1 MSRFRNPMSKSTTHV
16 LCPRWAKPVAKEA
29 ADVVFPTPPFPE
41 VIQIMRP
48 RDGESLVSTSDGWES
63 TNGCSCE
70 EDEEANCLVCCIDFL
85 SVAVGIIVGGRK
97 QLCEAMCPTPT
108 LPQAALLRAT
118 FDIAAREHKRE
129 EWRRIGEMEAES
141 VIFIGGLLGFCEIP

>member
-1 MSRFRNPMSKSTTHV
+1 MSRLRNPMSKSTTHV

-41 VIQIMRP
+41 VIQIIRP

-63 TNGCSCE
+63 TNLCE
-70 EDEEANCLVCCIDFL
+70 EDEEANCLVCCIDIDCL
-85 SVAVGIIVGGRK
+85 AVGIVIATVALK
-97 QLCEAMCPTPT
+97 LCEAMCPTPT
-108 LPQAALLRAT
+108 LLQAALLRAT
-118 FDIAAREHKRE
+118 FDIDREHKRE

-141 VIFIGGLLGFCEIP
+141 VIFIGGLVDFAC